1 MQLNNKRMEMKQL
14 GLIILLFVSSLGY
27 SQNVEFKASAPS
39 VVATGEQFRL
49 AYTINREGSNLQV
62 PTLEGFDLLMG
73 PSTSQSSSFSM
84 VNGRTTQSVSFT
96 YTYLLEGVKEGTHQI
111 PPATIVV
118 DGKQYKSNA
127 LTIEVVKGNGNAGN
141 AGRNESNQAARPDA
155 TAAVNESNLFVRVD
169 VSRRNLYI
177 GESLVATIK
186 VYSKVDLTNF
196 GRSKFPSFN
205 GFLAEEIPTP
215 QRIELV
221 RETYDGQIYNVGV
234 IRKVLLFP
242 QHTGDITIDPFELE
256 CIVRQRL
263 AGGGRSFF
271 DDFFGN
277 YRDVRAM
284 RRSKPVTVHVKELPQ
299 QGKPVDFSGTVGN
312 IAMNT
317 SISADTVD
325 ANDAI
330 TYKVSFKGTGNLKL
344 LRAPSISFPL
354 DFESYDPKE
363 SRDVKTTENGMSGT
377 VAFEYL
383 VIPRYSG
390 EYKIPAVRYSYFDP
404 QTNSYKMIVGK
415 EYNVYVRKG
424 TEKGQNDG
432 VGGNSVQSFKKEDIR
447 QVGADIRYLKSG
459 DLRLRETGVRFF
471 ATPAYWFAL
480 LIPLVL
486 FIVGAVLNRRR
497 IKANADI
504 ARVKNKAATK
514 MARKRLKVAAVAM
527 KNHNGELFY
536 DEVLK
541 SLWGYMSYKLN
552 IDRAEL
558 NRDNISE
565 ILRQKGVSDE
575 MIGSFIAI
583 LDTCEYARY
592 APGSN
597 SDQEMSKVYTD
608 SIEVITKLDK
618 NIKA

>member
-39 VVATGEQFRL
+39 VVATGEQFKL

-459 DLRLRETGVRFF
+459 DLKLRETGVRFF

-597 SDQEMSKVYTD
+597 SDQEMGKVYSD
-608 SIEVITKLDK
+608 SIDVITKLDK

>member
-1 MQLNNKRMEMKQL
+1 MKRL
-14 GLIILLFVSSLGY
+14 GLIILLLISSIVY

-49 AYTINREGSNLQV
+49 SYTINKEGSNLKV

-84 VNGRTTQSVSFT
+84 INGKTTQSVSFT
-96 YTYLLEGVKEGTHQI
+96 YTYILEGVKEGTYQI

-118 DGKQYKSNA
+118 EGKEYQSNG
-127 LTIEVVKGNGNAGN
+127 LKIEVVKDSGNAAAN
-141 AGRNESNQAARPDA
+141 QSGRNKAAQPDA
-155 TAAVNESNLFVRVD
+155 SATVNESNLFVKVD
-169 VSRRNLYI
+169 VSRRNLYM
-177 GESLVATIK
+177 GESLLATIK

-196 GRSKFPSFN
+196 GRSKFPPFT
-205 GFLAEEIPTP
+205 GFLAEEVPTP

-242 QHTGDITIDPFELE
+242 QHTGEITIEPFELE
-256 CIVRQRL
+256 CIVRQRV

-271 DDFFGN
+271 DDFFAN
-277 YRDVRAM
+277 YREVRAM
-284 RRSKPVTVHVKELPQ
+284 RRSKPVTIRVKDLPQ
-299 QGKPVDFSGTVGN
+299 DGKPAGFSGTVGN
-312 IAMNT
+312 ITMST

-330 TYKVSFKGTGNLKL
+330 TYKVTFQGTGNLKL
-344 LRAPSISFPL
+344 MRAPSISFPL
-354 DFESYDPKE
+354 DFEAYDPKE
-363 SRDVKTTENGMSGT
+363 SRDIRTSENGMSGT
-377 VAFEYL
+377 VSFEYV

-404 QTNSYKMIVGK
+404 QSNTYKTILGK
-415 EYNVYVRKG
+415 EYTLNVRKG
-424 TEKGQNDG
+424 TEKGQNEG
-432 VGGNSVQSFKKEDIR
+432 NGGNTVQSFKKEDIR
-447 QVGADIRYLKSG
+447 RVGEDIRYLKTG
-459 DLRLRETGVRFF
+459 DLNLKEAGIRFF
-471 ATPAYWFAL
+471 ATPGYWLAL
-480 LIPLVL
+480 LVPFVL
-486 FIVGAVLNRRR
+486 FVVGAILNRRR
-497 IKANADI
+497 IKANADVV
-504 ARVKNKAATK
+504 RVKNRAATK
-514 MARKRLKVAAVAM
+514 MARKRLKIAAVAM
-527 KNHNGELFY
+527 KSHNAEQFY

-541 SLWGYMSYKLN
+541 ALWGYMSYKLN

-558 NRDNISE
+558 NRDNISD
-565 ILRQKGVSDE
+565 ILTKKNVSDE
-575 MIGSFIAI
+575 LIKEFIGV

-597 SDQEMSKVYTD
+597 SDQEMGKVYTE

-618 NIKA
+618 NIKG

>member
-39 VVATGEQFRL
+39 VVATGEQFKL

-432 VGGNSVQSFKKEDIR
+432 VAGNSVQSFKKEDIR

-459 DLRLRETGVRFF
+459 DLKLRETGVRFF

-597 SDQEMSKVYTD
+597 SDQEMGKVYTD

>member
-1 MQLNNKRMEMKQL
+1 MKRL
-14 GLIILLFVSSLGY
+14 GLIILLLISSIVY

-49 AYTINREGSNLQV
+49 SYTINKEGSNLKV

-84 VNGRTTQSVSFT
+84 INGKTTQSVSFT
-96 YTYLLEGVKEGTHQI
+96 YTYILEGVKEGTYQI

-118 DGKQYKSNA
+118 EGKEYQSNG
-127 LTIEVVKGNGNAGN
+127 LKIEVVKDSGNAAAN
-141 AGRNESNQAARPDA
+141 QSGRNKAAQPDA
-155 TAAVNESNLFVRVD
+155 SATVNENNLFVKVD
-169 VSRRNLYI
+169 VSRRNLYM
-177 GESLVATIK
+177 GESLLATIK

-196 GRSKFPSFN
+196 GRSKFPPFT
-205 GFLAEEIPTP
+205 GFLAEEVPTP

-242 QHTGDITIDPFELE
+242 QHTGEITIEPFELE
-256 CIVRQRL
+256 CIVRQRV

-271 DDFFGN
+271 DDFFAN
-277 YRDVRAM
+277 YREVRAM
-284 RRSKPVTVHVKELPQ
+284 RRSKPVTIRVKDLPQ
-299 QGKPVDFSGTVGN
+299 DGKPAGFSGTVGN
-312 IAMNT
+312 ITMST

-330 TYKVSFKGTGNLKL
+330 TYKVTFQGTGNLKL
-344 LRAPSISFPL
+344 MRAPSISFPL
-354 DFESYDPKE
+354 DFEAYDPKE
-363 SRDVKTTENGMSGT
+363 SRDIRTSENGMSGT
-377 VAFEYL
+377 VSFEYV

-404 QTNSYKMIVGK
+404 QSNTYKTILGK
-415 EYNVYVRKG
+415 EYTLNVRKG
-424 TEKGQNDG
+424 TEKGQNEG
-432 VGGNSVQSFKKEDIR
+432 NGGNTVQSFKKEDIR
-447 QVGADIRYLKSG
+447 RVGEDIRYLKTG
-459 DLRLRETGVRFF
+459 DLNLKEAGIRFF
-471 ATPAYWFAL
+471 ATPGYWLAL
-480 LIPLVL
+480 LVPFVL
-486 FIVGAVLNRRR
+486 FVVGAILNRRR
-497 IKANADI
+497 IKANADVV
-504 ARVKNKAATK
+504 RVKNRAATK
-514 MARKRLKVAAVAM
+514 MARKRLKIAAVAM
-527 KNHNGELFY
+527 KSHNAEQFY

-541 SLWGYMSYKLN
+541 ALWGYMSYKLN

-558 NRDNISE
+558 NRDNISD
-565 ILRQKGVSDE
+565 ILTKKNVSDE
-575 MIGSFIAI
+575 LIKEFIGV

-597 SDQEMSKVYTD
+597 SDQEMGKVYTE

-618 NIKA
+618 NIKG